1 MIKKPDELRETLGT
15 PMAIRIQASHDLGW
29 KVQRLGGAGS
39 DSHNTPL
46 ASGDLKNEAYD
57 IVRPSRKREELDRND
72 LVIKLIVLFN
82 NLGYFVP
89 FEFISDVILTD
100 GGGAPAGTLKNACR
114 TVNVNSMSGEIPKL
128 DGADFAVLAEGSSI
142 SDTTPT
148 IGTVEWS
155 VAKAG
160 VMYKASDELLA
171 DSGVDLAFWLGQSA
185 NAANNRWIEE
195 MIVGGT
201 TSDYNGILKSGS
213 GINTYTAASSSA
225 LAAVDIFG
233 AFMNNSGQYRGDGNK
248 WLMTSEIASIISTLA
263 STAAGLHSVDSLRDE
278 PTRYLTGRDVIT
290 CDVSGTGL
298 GTATSTGTTVAITAD
313 FNGGCYVFSRL
324 GFTVKRS
331 TEAYFSTGQIAYLYE
346 TRNGCNVA
354 NPNAVTALN
363 MA

>member
-1 MIKKPDELRETLGT
+1 MTKKPDELRETLGT
-15 PMAIRIQASHDLGW
+15 PMAIRSQASHDLGW

-39 DSHNTPL
+39 DSHNTPI
-46 ASGDLKNEAYD
+46 ASGGPISGVDD

-89 FEFISDVILTD
+89 FEFSSDVVLTD
-100 GGGAPAGTLKNACR
+100 NGGVPAGSLKDACR

-128 DGADFAVLAEGSSI
+128 DGSSFAVLAEATSI

-148 IGTVEWS
+148 VASVEWS

-171 DSGVDLAFWLGQSA
+171 DSGIDLAFWLGQSA
-185 NAANNRWIEE
+185 NQANNRWIEE
-195 MIVGGT
+195 MIVGGN

-213 GINTYTAASSSA
+213 GINTYTAASA
-225 LAAVDIFG
+225 TDLAAVDIYG
-233 AFMNNSGQYRGDGNK
+233 AFMNNAGQYRGAENK
-248 WLMTSEIASIISTLA
+248 WLMTSEIASEISTLN
-263 STAAGLHSVDSLRDE
+263 STSDGLHSVDSLRDE

-298 GTATSTGTTVAITAD
+298 GTATTSGTTVAITAD
-313 FNGGCYVFSRL
+313 FKASCYIFSRL

-331 TEAYFSTGQIAYLYE
+331 TEAYFSTGEVAYLYE
-346 TRNGCNVA
+346 TRNGTNVA
-354 NPNAVTALN
+354 NPNGVTALN

>member
-1 MIKKPDELRETLGT
+1 
-15 PMAIRIQASHDLGW
+15 MAIRSQASHDLGW

-46 ASGDLKNEAYD
+46 ASGGPISGVDD

-89 FEFISDVILTD
+89 FEFSSDVVLTD
-100 GGGAPAGTLKNACR
+100 GGGVPAGSLKDACR

-128 DGADFAVLAEGSSI
+128 DGADFAVLAEATSI
-142 SDTTPT
+142 SDTTPAVAS
-148 IGTVEWS
+148 VEWS

-185 NAANNRWIEE
+185 NSANNRWIEA
-195 MIVGGT
+195 MVLNGN
-201 TSDYNGILKSGS
+201 TSDYNGILKTGS
-213 GINTYTAASSSA
+213 GVNTYSAASATA

-233 AFMNNSGQYRGDGNK
+233 AYMNNAGQYRGDSNK
-248 WLMTSEIASIISTLA
+248 WVMTSEIGAIISTIA
-263 STAAGLHSVDSLRDE
+263 GTAAGLHSVDSLRDE
-278 PTRYLTGRDVIT
+278 PTRYLTGRDVIN
-290 CDVSGTGL
+290 CDVSGSGL
-298 GTATSTGTTVAITAD
+298 STVATSGKSVAVSAD
-313 FNGGCYVFSRL
+313 FKAGCYIFSRL

-331 TEAYFSTGQIAYLYE
+331 TEAYFSTGEVAYLYE
-346 TRNGCNVA
+346 TRNGTNVA
-354 NPNAVTALN
+354 NPNAVTVLN